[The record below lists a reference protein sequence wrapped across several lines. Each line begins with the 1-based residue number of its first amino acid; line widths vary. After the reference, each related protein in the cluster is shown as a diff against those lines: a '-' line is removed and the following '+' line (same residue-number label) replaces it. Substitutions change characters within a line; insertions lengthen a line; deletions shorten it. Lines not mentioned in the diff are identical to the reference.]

1 MKVIFKEEYKA
12 KPVTRTCT
20 NMSKEE
26 IIKIYDLDNPD
37 IEWYK
42 FVEDE

>member
-12 KPVTRTCT
+12 KPTTWTYT

-26 IIKIYDLDNPD
+26 IIKIYDLENPD